1 MRLTKKTNDKQCSY
15 DIKKGCLCKSFE
27 KLGQLEDLMEKYEFS
42 SVEELEKVVSDFD
55 KCCQDLINVMGFVAA
70 LQSFIE
76 SKGLTPESKQF
87 VKKYLES
94 LKKEEK

>member
-1 MRLTKKTNDKQCSY
+1 MRLTEKEFTKKDY
-15 DIKKGCLCKSFE
+15 DIHQYDYQDAVN
-27 KLGQLEDLMEKYEFS
+27 KLGQIEDLMEKYEFS
-42 SVEELEKVVSDFD
+42 SVEELEKVVSGFD
-55 KCCQDLINVMGFVAA
+55 KCCQDLINIMGFVAA

-76 SKGLTPESKQF
+76 SKSLTPESKQF